1 MQDPSINELVRM
13 WIAGWSVSRGA
24 AEAVDEPWGWTID
37 VGVVGHVARHVLPEP
52 AEPDVRKIAEA
63 TTAPGTWL
71 KLFTEDAVA
80 RPWLGPQWR
89 LDQPGYLMTVP
100 LGAER
105 PEVPAG
111 YTVTTWTRGGIIRT
125 LVRTGAGHLAARGQA
140 GLAGPVA
147 VPDQILTAPE
157 HRRRGLGALVM
168 RTLQNAGHEAGADT
182 AVLVGTPDGR
192 ALYASLGWTTR
203 SPMASL
209 VYEPAAESAAE
220 PGAEPGAES
229 AAEPGAE

>member
-13 WIAGWSVSRGA
+13 WIAGWTVSRGA
-24 AEAVDEPWGWTID
+24 AEPVDEPWGWTID

-52 AEPDVRKIAEA
+52 TEADVRKIAEC

-71 KLFTEDAVA
+71 KLFTEDAAV

-89 LDQPGYLMTVP
+89 LDEPGYLMTAP
-100 LGAER
+100 LTAER
-105 PEVPAG
+105 PAVPAG
-111 YTVTTWTRGGIIRT
+111 YTVTSWTRGGVARV

-140 GLAGPVA
+140 GLAGAVA

-168 RTLQNAGHEAGADT
+168 RTLQDTAYRAGADT
-182 AVLVGTPDGR
+182 GVLVGTEAGQSLYR
-192 ALYASLGWTTR
+192 AIGWTTR
-203 SPMASL
+203 TPMASL
-209 VYEPAAESAAE
+209 VLDPEA
-220 PGAEPGAES
+220 G
-229 AAEPGAE
+229 